1 MYGHIY
7 SKSVELIAG
16 EGKAAYYTMY
26 SENEDDLCTTLL
38 LNTKERVSEHWERAG
53 EKNNI
58 PKCK

>member
-38 LNTKERVSEHWERAG
+38 LNTKERVSEH
-53 EKNNI
+53 
-58 PKCK
+58 